1 MGFKQLRNEQE
12 TDEDI
17 SFARKK
23 ALQHYFYNSYF
34 NVFAVDH
41 VEGHGVED
49 ESVEDL
55 AEDLAVP
62 DPLVEVLFRNFLQ
75 QVDDVVKS
83 LVFQLNISL
92 SVK

>member
-1 MGFKQLRNEQE
+1 MGLNQLQNEQE
-12 TDEDI
+12 TGEDI
-17 SFARKK
+17 ICTKKK

-41 VEGHGVED
+41 VKGHGVED

-62 DPLVEVLFRNFLQ
+62 DPLVEVLFRDFLQ